1 MEPRYTLEPSI
12 HGHDEMPSNNTM
24 AKPSSFRAVYKI
36 EDSQEI
42 DVDVSLDLD
51 HVFSFGTSSGGT
63 LALALGFGVPRPV
76 AGIFDMYGPC
86 NFPDPFWT
94 SELAH
99 VAAKL
104 PKNLTEDFMNKVYDE
119 RPVPIVG
126 GVSLEGRAQG
136 PPDFSDPRPAFA
148 MTQIA
153 SGNVLGAIYPSKD
166 WKSVDPLLNVN
177 QDFPPTYIAHGA
189 ADTMVPIDLSRDLL
203 RALEEHGIKSG
214 MCEIPGEE
222 HTFAA
227 KMQVGSQTWDL
238 QRRGFDFLQN
248 LI

>member
-1 MEPRYTLEPSI
+1 
-12 HGHDEMPSNNTM
+12 M

-42 DVDVSLDLD
+42 DVDVYLPQSKNEI
-51 HVFSFGTSSGGT
+51 
-63 LALALGFGVPRPV
+63 APQIKCP
-76 AGIFDMYGPC
+76 IY
-86 NFPDPFWT
+86 PFWT
-94 SELAH
+94 SKLPH

-104 PKNLTEDFMNKVYDE
+104 PKDLKKDFMNKIYDE

-126 GVSLEGRAQG
+126 GVSLEGQAQG

-177 QDFPPTYIAHGA
+177 QNFPPTYIAHGG
-189 ADTMVPIDLSRDLL
+189 ADTMVPIGLSRDLL
-203 RALEEHGIKSG
+203 RVLGEHGIKSG
-214 MCEIPGEE
+214 MGEIPGEE